1 MRETELKFA
10 VDRSFQIDDIRGQAG
25 VASVQPLDPQELT
38 STYYDTTDLR
48 LARSGVTLRFR
59 TGEEEPLWTVKFP
72 SYGTDARVR
81 EELNYAGSPDEM
93 PAETAD
99 LVIGHCRSA
108 ALEPVATL
116 VTKRDRWRLID
127 QDDVAMAE
135 VCDDDVAI
143 VERGHTLTRF
153 REVEL
158 ESLILELDDLKVI
171 GNALSGAGAV
181 PTEAVPKA
189 VRALGPRATA
199 PPDLPPAG
207 TGQPTS
213 SAEAVARMIIRATD
227 RIQSHHAAARLGD
240 PEGVHQMRVATR
252 RLRSDLRSFA
262 PLVDEPWSLGV
273 QTDLAWL
280 ADALG
285 QVRDSDVM
293 TQRLAHKASDLRPA
307 TDLLFQ
313 RLDAQAGQ
321 RREALHEV
329 LRSDRYRMLL
339 ETLVRAAQNPPL
351 ARDAGRAI
359 SAMSVH
365 IAPLWDK
372 VVAAAHK
379 AADTPSDDTLHTLRI
394 RVKRV
399 RYAAEALADTL
410 PRSRGPERLARRA
423 AKLQGILG
431 EHQDAAVA
439 QRVLHEAAAAEEAE
453 LEFVIALGRL
463 IEREHAAA
471 KTSAR
476 QWRSA
481 WRSLKSPKETNW
493 FPS

>member
-25 VASVQPLDPQELT
+25 VAAVQPLDPQELT

-72 SYGTDARVR
+72 SHGTDARVR
-81 EELNYAGSPDEM
+81 EELNYAGSPDEI

-116 VTKRDRWRLID
+116 VTTRDRWRLIGH
-127 QDDVAMAE
+127 DDVPLAE
-135 VCDDDVAI
+135 VCDDNVAI

-158 ESLILELDDLKVI
+158 ESLSLELDDLNVI
-171 GNALSGAGAV
+171 GDALSGAGAV

-227 RIQSHHAAARLGD
+227 RVQSHHAAARLGD
-240 PEGVHQMRVATR
+240 AEGVHQMRVATR

-262 PLVDEPWSLGV
+262 PLVDEPWSVGV

-285 QVRDSDVM
+285 EVRDSDVM
-293 TQRLAHKASDLRPA
+293 MQRLAQKAIDLRPA
-307 TDLLFQ
+307 TDTLFS
-313 RLDAQAGQ
+313 RLGAQADR

-351 ARDAGRAI
+351 ARDASRAI
-359 SAMSVH
+359 SAMSIH
-365 IAPLWDK
+365 LAPLWEKLATSADN
-372 VVAAAHK
+372 
-379 AADTPSDDTLHTLRI
+379 AADTSTDDALHHLRI

-410 PRSRGPERLARRA
+410 PRSKGPERLARRA
-423 AKLQGILG
+423 AKLQSILG

-439 QRVLHEAAAAEEAE
+439 QRVLHDAASAEDSDTA
-453 LEFVIALGRL
+453 FVIAVGRL

-471 KTSAR
+471 RTAAR

-481 WRSLKSPKETNW
+481 WRSLKSPKATNW
-493 FPS
+493 FAS